1 MIYRTVH
8 YLETGELKEEPNV
21 REKMSVCKL
30 HLDRLI
36 DLKGEHVAVREMRK
50 HAAWYLKGVR
60 GNADVR
66 NQINQSETRAELVKV
81 LDDFTIEAEAKEL
94 QRIKVG

>member
-1 MIYRTVH
+1 MIYRTVL
-8 YLETGELKEEPNV
+8 YLETGELEEVPNV
-21 REKMSVCKL
+21 RVKMSVCKL

>member
-1 MIYRTVH
+1 
-8 YLETGELKEEPNV
+8 
-21 REKMSVCKL
+21 MSVCKL

-66 NQINQSETRAELVKV
+66 NQINQIETRAELVKV

>member
-1 MIYRTVH
+1 
-8 YLETGELKEEPNV
+8 
-21 REKMSVCKL
+21 MSVCKL

-66 NQINQSETRAELVKV
+66 NQINQSETRAELVQV